1 MLNLKKVKKIFLDFD
16 GVVVDSNAFK
26 EKAIENSVFKLLG
39 KNKKTFEAIS
49 FFNENAG
56 IARNL
61 KLSKFFTEEIVTK
74 ILKLYSEECLEFFSK
89 VRPEE
94 NLREFMKTIKLTDKQ
109 FQELHTYIV
118 DTCENIMDR
127 SLEWADSD
135 LSNEIID
142 DNEIVF
148 TLRSILDGVSK

>member
-1 MLNLKKVKKIFLDFD
+1 
-16 GVVVDSNAFK
+16 
-26 EKAIENSVFKLLG
+26 
-39 KNKKTFEAIS
+39 
-49 FFNENAG
+49 
-56 IARNL
+56 
-61 KLSKFFTEEIVTK
+61 
-74 ILKLYSEECLEFFSK
+74 
-89 VRPEE
+89 
-94 NLREFMKTIKLTDKQ
+94 MKTIKLTDKQ
-109 FQELHTYIV
+109 FQELHTYII